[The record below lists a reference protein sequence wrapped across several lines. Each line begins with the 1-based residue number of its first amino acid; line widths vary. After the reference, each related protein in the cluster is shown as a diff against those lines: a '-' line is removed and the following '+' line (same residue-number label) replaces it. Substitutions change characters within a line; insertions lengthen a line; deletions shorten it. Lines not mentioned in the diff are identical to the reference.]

1 MPVWV
6 SLHCTTLH
14 RGGVFIWWYS
24 IWDLGPGAP
33 NTLPVREHVL
43 EGMNPCLLL
52 ALPEAFRELGESAD
66 ANAVTWHAKLCL
78 DGPDHHPEASNL
90 MVGPRIFRT
99 QVHTTVLLRA
109 EVEEDCRAGSPFWS
123 LFPRH
128 DQLSPRGLLG
138 SVREMHSIV
147 TAGCTAEIESYCI
160 FMTSSTSSPSHP
172 LVWKRHSQLALL
184 LV

>member
-1 MPVWV
+1 
-6 SLHCTTLH
+6 
-14 RGGVFIWWYS
+14 
-24 IWDLGPGAP
+24 
-33 NTLPVREHVL
+33 
-43 EGMNPCLLL
+43 MNPCLLL

-66 ANAVTWHAKLCL
+66 ANAVTWHAKLRL

-99 QVHTTVLLRA
+99 PDYATVLL
-109 EVEEDCRAGSPFWS
+109 EPKSKKIAGLGPHSGHC
-123 LFPRH
+123 FPAMTSFPH
-128 DQLSPRGLLG
+128 GVLLR

-160 FMTSSTSSPSHP
+160 FMTFSTSSHSHS

-184 LV
+184 LVQKPDKVSNQITAETQSPEVLCKHSSAFDLT

>member
-1 MPVWV
+1 
-6 SLHCTTLH
+6 
-14 RGGVFIWWYS
+14 
-24 IWDLGPGAP
+24 
-33 NTLPVREHVL
+33 
-43 EGMNPCLLL
+43 MNPCLLL

-99 QVHTTVLLRA
+99 QDHTTVLL
-109 EVEEDCRAGSPFWS
+109 EPKVEEDCRAGSPFWL

-128 DQLSPRGLLG
+128 DQLSPRGLLR

-147 TAGCTAEIESYCI
+147 TAGCTAEIESYCYIYDI
-160 FMTSSTSSPSHP
+160 FNQFSSSLSRTETAFSIGVTSRSKARQGFVPSDCRDSKSRRS
-172 LVWKRHSQLALL
+172 LQAFAGDRFERERKSID
-184 LV
+184 